1 MELVRRIQDRFGGR
15 WVKVKFYG
23 KVTPD
28 HESNGFQG
36 ERFCEAVT
44 QSYLGPLTVTAQKI
58 TCPGARYVF
67 GWNGEITPEMTE
79 NLHRGLGFPLDQA
92 KVIIEELPRLR
103 PPCTAIGLNQMGDPD
118 ILISYCQPEQMMEI
132 VRTYQ
137 QKTQKSLTTQVSSAA
152 SICANIALTTFLDRG
167 INFSFG
173 CPNARRYGKIG
184 RDRLAVGIS
193 LELAGLLIE

>member
-1 MELVRRIQDRFGGR
+1 MELVRRIQNQFGGR

-23 KVTPD
+23 TVPPD
-28 HESNGFQG
+28 SEFYAFKG

-44 QSYLGPLTVTAQKI
+44 QSYLGPLTVTAEHI
-58 TCPGARYVF
+58 TCPGAQYVF
-67 GWNGEITPEMTE
+67 GWNGEITPEMAE

-92 KVIIEELPRLR
+92 KIIIDELPRLR
-103 PPCTAIGLNQMGDPD
+103 PPCAAIGLNQRGDPD

-132 VRTYQ
+132 VKTYQ
-137 QKTQKSLTTQVSSAA
+137 QKTKKSLTAQVSSAA
-152 SICANIALTTFLDRG
+152 SICANIALTTSLDRG

-173 CPNARRYGKIG
+173 CPNARRYGKMG

-193 LELAGLLIE
+193 LELAKLFIG